1 MQHNQA
7 KAVSS
12 SLINRKEVIKP
23 PLFLDDESLPGK
35 LLDINDKTNTK
46 SKRRF
51 ISVTAKSD
59 YTSFIQTILRK
70 HNAREDYNNN
80 FKR

>member
-1 MQHNQA
+1 MPHNQA

-46 SKRRF
+46 SKRSF